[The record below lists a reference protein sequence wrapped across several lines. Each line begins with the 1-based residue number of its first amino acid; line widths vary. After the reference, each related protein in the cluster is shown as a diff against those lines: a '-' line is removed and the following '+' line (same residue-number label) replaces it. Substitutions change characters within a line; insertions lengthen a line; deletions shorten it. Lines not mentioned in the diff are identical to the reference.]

1 MSEMTLNAGVRRLI
15 VGALT
20 TVPHLEALLLLR
32 AQPRA
37 WGDEEVASRL
47 YVSRDRAA
55 AVLADLESSGLLT
68 RASNGY
74 AYGPADA
81 ETARLVADLA
91 DAYARHVVEITRLIH
106 SRTDRAAQQFADAF
120 LIRKGDR
127 P

>member
-68 RASNGY
+68 RAPNGY